1 MRRSRRASSALI
13 PAMQSPARR
22 SLQQTL
28 LSTTQEAAEPP
39 EPAGASPAPA
49 SPTREEPAA
58 AKGALG
64 LFCGGWTSLCH
75 LEASIPQRLLALVE
89 RVRSPLAAPH
99 DLLGLRWLWT
109 AAAGLGVRRG
119 AKLLLTRRRRDGL
132 HREWYAPAQPPPS
145 RPTVPLRF
153 SAVRAEVCLCATFEP
168 AGRQAPLLIIAV
180 VLCLLALAAPTC
192 ARAWQRMAEP
202 TLADRE

>member
-1 MRRSRRASSALI
+1 
-13 PAMQSPARR
+13 MQSPARR

-64 LFCGGWTSLCH
+64 LFCGGWTSLCRP
-75 LEASIPQRLLALVE
+75 EASIPQRLLALVE

-99 DLLGLRWLWT
+99 DLLGLRWLDSAQLVWVC
-109 AAAGLGVRRG
+109 GVVQSCCSLVVVAMVSIENGTPQPSLR
-119 AKLLLTRRRRDGL
+119 TRDRPSHCG
-132 HREWYAPAQPPPS
+132 S
-145 RPTVPLRF
+145 RP
-153 SAVRAEVCLCATFEP
+153 SGAEVCVCC
-168 AGRQAPLLIIAV
+168 V
-180 VLCLLALAAPTC
+180 
-192 ARAWQRMAEP
+192 
-202 TLADRE
+202 